1 LTRYGV
7 DVARLG
13 AVERFQFMAEEDPHS
28 GRAEV
33 LRRLLAAPETEGR
46 SLWVSFNWV
55 KQVDLETALRQ
66 QRALGELV
74 DTSEIVLKTAV
85 LEQVVDTWPS
95 AEQRRAQAMH
105 QGTIWIADTGVALS
119 RVAPLPP
126 T

>member
-1 LTRYGV
+1 
-7 DVARLG
+7 
-13 AVERFQFMAEEDPHS
+13 
-28 GRAEV
+28 V
-33 LRRLLAAPETEGR
+33 LRRLLAVPETEGR

-55 KQVDLETALRQ
+55 KQVDLDTAVRQ
-66 QRALGELV
+66 QQALGELV
-74 DTSEIVLKTAV
+74 DTSELVVKTAV

-95 AEQRRAQAMH
+95 AEQRRAQTIH

>member
-1 LTRYGV
+1 V
-7 DVARLG
+7 LG
-13 AVERFQFMAEEDPHS
+13 TLVE
-28 GRAEV
+28 
-33 LRRLLAAPETEGR
+33 
-46 SLWVSFNWV
+46 
-55 KQVDLETALRQ
+55 
-66 QRALGELV
+66 
-74 DTSEIVLKTAV
+74 TSEVVVKTAV